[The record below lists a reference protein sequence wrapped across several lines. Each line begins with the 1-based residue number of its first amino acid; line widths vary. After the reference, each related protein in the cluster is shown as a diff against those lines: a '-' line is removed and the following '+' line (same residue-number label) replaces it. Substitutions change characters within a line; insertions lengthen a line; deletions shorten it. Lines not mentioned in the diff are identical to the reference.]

1 MLLLY
6 RDFTV
11 NVLFYP
17 PTCPTIG
24 SQQISHDGVK
34 RPPASMQWLN
44 CWNHA
49 AQEFEGHCMWSAV
62 LTSDLSTVVAAVSL
76 LGNTTEKV
84 RAVNQV
90 RDPARK
96 RCVLLSTCPPEL
108 LSCFFSPRFSFS
120 NERRSRYT
128 SAHSLCP
135 PHALFTASLEVGL
148 IVMGA
153 ASWIIKHIF
162 STIGCDLAKWMWMR
176 AFPSYLYYLTR
187 NGWRMDGRDRGARAA
202 ASSHI
207 HSHHSQSVS
216 VSLLLHNFFYL
227 VFPSLLHSRC
237 LPFSITSYSFLHL
250 PSLYLCLSLPEDF
263 YLISLLTEM

>member
-17 PTCPTIG
+17 PTCPTIL
-24 SQQISHDGVK
+24 SQQCCTGIWRTLHVK
-34 RPPASMQWLN
+34 R
-44 CWNHA
+44 
-49 AQEFEGHCMWSAV
+49 
-62 LTSDLSTVVAAVSL
+62 STDFWPLKHSNGVSL
-76 LGNTTEKV
+76 LCLCWAIQQRGLELWL
-84 RAVNQV
+84 V

-108 LSCFFSPRFSFS
+108 LSCFFPPRFSFS

-128 SAHSLCP
+128 SAHSPCP
-135 PHALFTASLEVGL
+135 LHALFTASLEVGV

-237 LPFSITSYSFLHL
+237 LPFSITSYSFLHS

>member
-24 SQQISHDGVK
+24 SQQCCTGIWRTLHVK
-34 RPPASMQWLN
+34 R
-44 CWNHA
+44 
-49 AQEFEGHCMWSAV
+49 
-62 LTSDLSTVVAAVSL
+62 STDFWPLKHSNGGSL
-76 LGNTTEKV
+76 LCLCWAIQQRRLELWL
-84 RAVNQV
+84 V
-90 RDPARK
+90 RDLAHK

-108 LSCFFSPRFSFS
+108 LSCFFPPRFSFS

-128 SAHSLCP
+128 SAHSPCP
-135 PHALFTASLEVGL
+135 LHALFTASLEVGV

-187 NGWRMDGRDRGARAA
+187 NGWRMDGRYRGARAA

-237 LPFSITSYSFLHL
+237 LPFSITSYSFLHS

>member
-1 MLLLY
+1 MCCFTLQHVQQSEVNKY
-6 RDFTV
+6 RMTV
-11 NVLFYP
+11 
-17 PTCPTIG
+17 
-24 SQQISHDGVK
+24 
-34 RPPASMQWLN
+34 
-44 CWNHA
+44 
-49 AQEFEGHCMWSAV
+49 WSALLPV
-62 LTSDLSTVVAAVSL
+62 CNGWTAETMLHRNLKDIACEAQYWLLTSQTQQRWFAAVSL

-128 SAHSLCP
+128 SAHSPCP
-135 PHALFTASLEVGL
+135 LHALFTASLEVGV

-237 LPFSITSYSFLHL
+237 LPFSITSYSFLHS